1 MNLLYVFKEARRYL
15 QRPAQCA
22 HADAKEEA

>member
-1 MNLLYVFKEARRYL
+1 MKLLNVFNDARRYL
-15 QRPAQCA
+15 QSPGQCA

>member
-1 MNLLYVFKEARRYL
+1 MRLLNVFNDARCYL
-15 QRPAQCA
+15 HSLGQCA